1 MCLGSLLEASLK
13 LAKADLHGSAMQM
26 KTTNQSEGGTFRTAY
41 SIPGRGNGAGWE
53 QILHHLH
60 LVRRAPGWP
69 PLL

>member
-1 MCLGSLLEASLK
+1 MFN
-13 LAKADLHGSAMQM
+13 
-26 KTTNQSEGGTFRTAY
+26 NQSEGGTFRTAY

-60 LVRRAPGWP
+60 HHHLVRRAPGWP